1 MIAVRLLAI
10 AETFFPE
17 HPTGLARVAWDVCRA
32 MAKQGHD
39 VHLLCPAFLGSS
51 EFETQRVDDVQVS
64 RFAQPRVSAFDPR
77 NPWVRIA
84 RYRTAIGTIGDP
96 RGWDVIHGHGIYGV
110 LAAAEATGR
119 RVPIVQTIHSP
130 AYLEQLWNWT
140 HEGIGGLVK
149 LPALLAIRRLELAA
163 LAAAS
168 MCHSLSLY
176 TRSCVENLYPGS
188 RAKRWTLIPHW
199 VDRAWARSH
208 SVSTARRAL
217 GWEMDTRVV
226 LTVRQLRPRYGIECA
241 VRGVRPL
248 VAAGKCQLRI
258 VGDGESRGRLERLA
272 RDLRIADGVFFEGRV
287 SDDVLRLAYQ
297 AADVFVLPSRALEC
311 FGVIAQEAMAVGLPV
326 LATCVGAI
334 PEMLAP
340 IMPQFL
346 MPPGAHRRIT
356 DVLQELLR
364 HPGDVPDPNRIVEYV
379 YSRYAEDAIV
389 SSYERMFAGLA
400 A

>member
-1 MIAVRLLAI
+1 MKILAI

-32 MAKQGHD
+32 MAQRGHD
-39 VHLLCPAFLGSS
+39 VHLLCPSHGLSS
-51 EFETQRVDDVQVS
+51 GVDTQRVADVQVS
-64 RFAQPRVSAFDPR
+64 RFAQPRVSAY
-77 NPWVRIA
+77 NPLNPAIRIDQ
-84 RYRTAIGTIGDP
+84 YRAAIAAIGDP
-96 RGWDVIHGHGIYGV
+96 TAWDVIHCHGIYGV
-110 LAAAEATGR
+110 LAAAAATGS
-119 RVPIVQTIHSP
+119 RVPVVQTIHSP
-130 AYLEQLWNWT
+130 AFLEQLWNWT

-149 LPALLAIRRLELAA
+149 LPALLAIRRLESAA

-188 RAKRWTLIPHW
+188 RANRWTLIPHW
-199 VDRAWARSH
+199 VDRAWSRSH

-217 GWEMDTRVV
+217 GWETDTRVV
-226 LTVRQLRPRYGIECA
+226 LTVRQLRPRYGIESA
-241 VRGVRPL
+241 VRGARPL

-272 RDLRIADGVFFEGRV
+272 HDLQIADGVFFEGRV

-326 LATCVGAI
+326 VATCVGAI

-346 MPPGAHRRIT
+346 VPPDAHGRIT

-364 HPGDVPDPNRIVEYV
+364 HPGDAPDPNCIVEYV
-379 YSRYAEDAIV
+379 YSHYAEDAIV
-389 SSYERMFAGLA
+389 SSYERMFAALA